1 MYGGTTTEE
10 HLALTTDAVDELDE
24 IIACAERVNR
34 DGSVE

>member
-1 MYGGTTTEE
+1 MYEGT
-10 HLALTTDAVDELDE
+10 TTDAVDELDE